1 MKLSA
6 KGILKGIIY
15 IVLALVVIIV
25 LAVVALVTLVEPN
38 DYRDDISRIAKESA
52 GVELTLGGDLSWR
65 FYPVLG
71 FGANDVTLALR
82 SGEPALMQLDELA
95 LGLKILPL
103 LSKQIEIDELQIGGL
118 KANLIVDEN
127 GESNW
132 QLAADNSATTA
143 DTSKNDKPAG
153 IPAELE
159 SLFIPLVGI
168 HNSTITYQDKA
179 SGADYTLDL
188 PLLQLKHVNLKEPF
202 SMQMEARIKDQ
213 AGLDVSSK
221 LESQVYANLSSG
233 QFGLSE
239 MQLDAEVAG
248 IFEKTVTVDVQGDIQ
263 FDQQQ
268 DQATVSLQRVQ
279 FANLIAQL
287 QLLATKVSTEPVFSG
302 QLESEPF
309 NAKVLMTALG
319 IAVPQTQKTAAM
331 SRVQI
336 KTGFSGSPAAVSLKP
351 LTVKLDSS
359 TLSGELAVTDVTKQ
373 IMRFVMQLD
382 HINIDEYLPP
392 PVDESEVK
400 AVVKVKGGVD
410 TDLIPVELLRT
421 LNVKGTFKAGEV
433 IVSSI
438 PIKNIAVNI
447 QSIDGE
453 LKISDIKASLMQGSL
468 AGSVGLDTRPAQPKI
483 TVDVGLENIEI
494 GDALQPF
501 VPVQLV
507 TGRTSMKIDTATQ
520 GNDIDT
526 LIKQALGEI
535 NLNMANT
542 ILHGVNINQVALD
555 AVKSKLG
562 DFSALLPDYQEKLPK
577 ELKRDTQIND
587 LLATMKLEGGHLIM
601 PTLKTNT
608 SEGQLTAS
616 GDIDLLNMGF
626 DYHFGVVL
634 AALEDNKYL
643 KGARWPVRCKG
654 GVDTPVMDWCRPDS
668 KAVNNVLEH
677 AAEQAL
683 RDKAAQKLGEKLG
696 VKNADE
702 AAAKQQLQK
711 KTKEAEDRAKQK
723 LDEKLKK
730 LFGD

>member
-1 MKLSA
+1 M
-6 KGILKGIIY
+6 
-15 IVLALVVIIV
+15 V

>member
-248 IFEKTVTVDVQGDIQ
+248 IFEKTVTVEVQGDIQ

-410 TDLIPVELLRT
+410 ADLIPVELLRT

>member
-15 IVLALVVIIV
+15 IVLALVVIMV